1 MLYVVLIFLLDVI
14 YHLNRE
20 SRYKI
25 DEFFLLKTGC
35 NFDFWVLKFFR
46 RIIKNRVLTMSEF
59 LYPPITQMMI
69 KKIRINK
76 VHRCM
81 NGVQMGSRLRL

>member
-1 MLYVVLIFLLDVI
+1 MKHMVLLIILTVFFQLFGLL
-14 YHLNRE
+14 
-20 SRYKI
+20 RYQS
-25 DEFFLLKTGC
+25 EQNALLKTGC
-35 NFDFWVLKFFR
+35 NFGFWVLKFFR